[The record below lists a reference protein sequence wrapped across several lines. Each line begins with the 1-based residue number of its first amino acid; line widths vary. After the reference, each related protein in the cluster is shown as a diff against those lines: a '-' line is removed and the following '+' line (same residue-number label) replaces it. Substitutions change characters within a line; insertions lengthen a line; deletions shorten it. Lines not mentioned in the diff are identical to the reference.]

1 MCGLAGE
8 FVFGRGPADLDTV
21 RRMAQRLAH
30 RGPDEAGEF
39 LSADGR
45 CAMAARRLAVID
57 PAGSHQ
63 PMTSADGQVTVT
75 FNGAI
80 YNFRQ
85 LRDELQAD
93 GVSFQTAG
101 DTEVLVHS
109 YQRFGLD
116 MFDKLEGM
124 FAIAIYDAGE
134 GTLTLARDRIGQ
146 KPLWYAFGPDR
157 VMFASGAKALL
168 DHEEV
173 SSQVRRISVSAYIT
187 MGYMPGAETVYADIL
202 KLPPGSVLAISDAP
216 ARPERY
222 WQAGAMDVPESPADQ
237 VDLVRQELRGSVAAR
252 LVSDVPLGALLS
264 GGIDSSIVV
273 ALMSEAAGQAG
284 GVRTFTAGF
293 DDPTYDERPAANL
306 VAKHCRTDHTE
317 LLVRCDPAGAVDRI
331 VDIYDEPFADSS
343 ALPTYL
349 ICQAAREHVTV
360 ALAGDGGDEVFG
372 GYDRYRA
379 LQIADAAGPMKYALI
394 RMAASLIRPVAAG
407 KGERHKLRRFLRLA
421 DAIPL
426 PPSLQY
432 FKYRSLFDAEDLAFL
447 FTDEFGGAME
457 LDAPT
462 EWFCDL
468 YEEPDVDD
476 EVVRAQHHDIATYL
490 PDDLLVKADIASM
503 ANGLELRA
511 PMLDHHV
518 VQIGLSLPVEAK
530 ISGRFGKSILRKAF
544 AGMLP
549 PEILKR
555 PKVGFGVPL
564 ARWLREDLRE
574 QMCDT
579 LLDDSLTARGIFRKE
594 ALAGLINDHLSRSRD
609 HSHRLWALMVLA
621 RWLAQQES

>member
-8 FVFGRGPADLDTV
+8 FLFGRGRADIDMV
-21 RRMAQRLAH
+21 RRMAQRLTH

-39 LSADGR
+39 LSAEGR
-45 CAMAARRLAVID
+45 CAMATRRLAVID

-63 PMTSADGQVTVT
+63 PMTSGDGQVSVS

-85 LRDELQAD
+85 LRDELRAD
-93 GVSFQTAG
+93 GASFQTAG
-101 DTEVLVHS
+101 DTEVLLHL
-109 YQRFGLD
+109 YQRFGVAML
-116 MFDKLEGM
+116 DKLDGM
-124 FAIAIYDAGE
+124 FAIAVYDAGE
-134 GTLTLARDRIGQ
+134 GTLTLARDRLGQ

-157 VMFASGAKALL
+157 VMFASEVKALL
-168 DHEEV
+168 THEEV
-173 SSQVRRISVSAYIT
+173 SSQMRRISVSAYIT
-187 MGYMPGAETVYADIL
+187 MGYMPQPETIYADIL
-202 KLPPGSVLAISDAP
+202 KLPPGNVLTISDAP
-216 ARPERY
+216 VRPERY
-222 WQAGAMDVPESPADQ
+222 WRARAIDVPESPADQ
-237 VDLVRQELRGSVAAR
+237 IDMVRKELQRSVAAR

-273 ALMSEAAGQAG
+273 ALMSEAAGEAG
-284 GVRTFTAGF
+284 GVRTFTAGIE
-293 DDPTYDERPAANL
+293 DPAYDERPAASL

-317 LLVRCDPAGAVDRI
+317 LLVRCDPAGAIDRI
-331 VDIYDEPFADSS
+331 VDMYDEPFADSS

-379 LQIADAAGPMKYALI
+379 LQIADTAGPMKYALI
-394 RMAASLIRPVAAG
+394 RLAASLIRPMAAG
-407 KGERHKLRRFLRLA
+407 RGERNRLRRFVRLA

-457 LDAPT
+457 LDAPA

-476 EVVRAQHHDIATYL
+476 EVVRAQRHDIATYL

-518 VQIGLSLPVEAK
+518 VQLGLSLPVEAK
-530 ISGRFGKSILRKAF
+530 ISGRCGKSILRKAF
-544 AGMLP
+544 CDILP

-555 PKVGFGVPL
+555 PKLGFGVPL
-564 ARWLREDLRE
+564 ARWLREDLRD

-579 LLDDSLTARGIFRKE
+579 LLDDSLTARGILRKE
-594 ALAGLINDHLSRSRD
+594 ALAGLINDHLSRKRD

-621 RWLAQQES
+621 RWLSRQES